1 MALFKPLL
9 GKRENLPTVLTS
21 GYAYFCIDDGS
32 FWIDYKDSDGV
43 VKRKQINAQE
53 AEKIIGYEIVA
64 TLTDNDA
71 TIPVSSAVFSAIE
84 SAKNDLN
91 TELSGRIDD
100 VENDIKTI
108 NEELENISQDFED
121 YQTTNNDVVA
131 VNSSNI
137 ERNKAAIAVIQGDYL
152 TSTDRTQLQDNITQ
166 VSNKAIEN
174 TSAIEILNGDG
185 VGSVKHSI
193 DNAFNEFATNLTNDD
208 VVNTYKELIDYA
220 ATHGPEFVTLVGE
233 VDTINTHI
241 GEVESDFV
249 DYKTEVEERFT
260 EVDTVINNHA
270 SDANNPHGVTKEQ
283 IGLANVDDT
292 SDIEKPISYAT
303 QEALDGKADTE
314 HTHDDL
320 YYTKDELLAMLELI
334 TVEDIDNICGM
345 IIEIAS
351 EGLSYKL
358 NSNKTSYSVSGI
370 GTCTDTNVFIPK
382 TYNDLPVTNIGVSA
396 FGECTNLISVDIP
409 GSVTSIGLGAFGNC
423 TSLTSVTIHSGVTG
437 IGAGAF
443 DTCTSLT
450 SITIPSSVTSIGMG
464 AFYNCNKLTNVT
476 FNGTKDQW
484 DAISIYD
491 NNECLTNATI
501 SYAQNNGGSHD

>member
-1 MALFKPLL
+1 MALFKPLF

-32 FWIDYKDSDGV
+32 FWVDYKDSDGV

-64 TLTDNDA
+64 TLTDNNA

-84 SAKNDLN
+84 TAKNNLN

-121 YQTTNNDVVA
+121 YQTTNNDAVA
-131 VNSSNI
+131 TNSSNI

-241 GEVESDFV
+241 GEVESDFL
-249 DYKTEVEERFT
+249 DYQTEVEERFT
-260 EVDTVINNHA
+260 ETDTVINNHITNI
-270 SDANNPHGVTKEQ
+270 DNPHGVTKEQ
-283 IGLANVDDT
+283 IGLTNVDDT
-292 SDIEKPISYAT
+292 SDIDKPISNAT
-303 QEALDGKADTE
+303 REALDEKANTE
-314 HTHDDL
+314 HEHN
-320 YYTKDELLAMLELI
+320 
-334 TVEDIDNICGM
+334 VNDI
-345 IIEIAS
+345 
-351 EGLSYKL
+351 
-358 NSNKTSYSVSGI
+358 VSGVMDVEHG
-370 GTCTDTNVFIPK
+370 GTGYASISDNEYSTPR
-382 TYNDLPVTNIGVSA
+382 YRASALVSY
-396 FGECTNLISVDIP
+396 E
-409 GSVTSIGLGAFGNC
+409 
-423 TSLTSVTIHSGVTG
+423 
-437 IGAGAF
+437 
-443 DTCTSLT
+443 
-450 SITIPSSVTSIGMG
+450 
-464 AFYNCNKLTNVT
+464 
-476 FNGTKDQW
+476 
-484 DAISIYD
+484 
-491 NNECLTNATI
+491 ATP
-501 SYAQNNGGSHD
+501 YNNGVINWVYE